1 MFYGLPCKAIA
12 CNNCF
17 KFHLFTFL
25 INNAKYLVVLFDPF
39 YGPHTTDRMQPLD
52 VAVYGP
58 IKKYFEQELNTFQK
72 THPGRIVNQYN
83 MANYLE
89 ERMPKVRRFR
99 MQLMGLKNRESGL
112 MIQMFLEKKITLLEL

>member
-1 MFYGLPCKAIA
+1 MT
-12 CNNCF
+12 
-17 KFHLFTFL
+17 FHLFTFL

-72 THPGRIVNQYN
+72 THPGR
-83 MANYLE
+83 L
-89 ERMPKVRRFR
+89 
-99 MQLMGLKNRESGL
+99 LKTSTIWQTIWRSVCQKCVGSECS
-112 MIQMFLEKKITLLEL
+112 